1 MRLSLFEPR
10 LCDLFG
16 VNRNMN
22 KLIYWLI
29 DHRYRLSTHSVPVI
43 LCSVYRLCMF
53 IGSLCKTRS
62 LLKTVRFSSELLR
75 ENLTPSLI
83 QKTRTPLRILGVSYI
98 LLQICTT
105 SVKAHVSFSLKQICA
120 NIRSTQYN
128 LADGVPSKCI
138 DTRMA
143 LTCYIVRQPCF
154 ETGSANRICKPYAGC
169 PHDRRSY

>member
-1 MRLSLFEPR
+1 MNYIRNVPNSIKKFNQNSQSTSNVLFRSESRNIYIFLEVAARLRYRRGTNKNVLLQIFELEKKMKMTWQKMRLSLFEPR

-83 QKTRTPLRILGVSYI
+83 
-98 LLQICTT
+98 
-105 SVKAHVSFSLKQICA
+105 
-120 NIRSTQYN
+120 
-128 LADGVPSKCI
+128 
-138 DTRMA
+138 
-143 LTCYIVRQPCF
+143 
-154 ETGSANRICKPYAGC
+154 
-169 PHDRRSY
+169 